1 MASHSQRWISFRG
14 HDKPILGSGDRHR
27 SFPGGFLSLENLVQ
41 AAYCCV
47 VLPSCPLSNSFVHF
61 VHFCYFPQVFHLQHH
76 VHLKR
81 RCDLKT
87 RTFCVKGCWIFC
99 KFQQVLHEIHQFMD
113 FNAWLLPPKTNECR
127 LKNSAWKTTFLVT
140 WHLFWGHVSLG
151 RCTSRKL
158 RSKWRRLFKYYLFI
172 LLSSEALLVSREVVP
187 FLS

>member
-1 MASHSQRWISFRG
+1 MASHPQKVDQFSG
-14 HDKPILGSGDRHR
+14 AMGTTNTTGSGDRHR

-47 VLPSCPLSNSFVHF
+47 LLPSCTLSNSFVHF

-87 RTFCVKGCWIFC
+87 RIFCVKGCWIFY

-127 LKNSAWKTTFLVT
+127 LKKCLEDYFPCDMAPL
-140 WHLFWGHVSLG
+140 LG
-151 RCTSRKL
+151 TC
-158 RSKWRRLFKYYLFI
+158 
-172 LLSSEALLVSREVVP
+172 
-187 FLS
+187 